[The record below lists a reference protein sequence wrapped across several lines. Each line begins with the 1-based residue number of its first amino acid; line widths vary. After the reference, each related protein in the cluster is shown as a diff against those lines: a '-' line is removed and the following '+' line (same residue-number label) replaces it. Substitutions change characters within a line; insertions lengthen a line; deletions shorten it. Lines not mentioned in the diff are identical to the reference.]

1 MVLQSGCHHLA
12 EGLLLGGGS
21 ILFGPVGGF
30 LQLTLKVPSDKGND
44 EQNQEQQAGCQHT
57 VKRAVGACGEQGGA
71 IGFEAGDDEAHNQRK
86 DEDDGRTAAPCE
98 LADADVGSALCGGR
112 RLGDIAPGSGNASA
126 YGKAG
131 EHNAYYDHGQVHG
144 NHGDE
149 YAGSVNQQIVLINS
163 GAAELVGQEA
173 ADQCANCSAEG
184 VCADSAQDCG
194 PGRAEVECSGPSGKG
209 KAAGYDAARVKEV
222 GQGNRHGSLAFLGK
236 RQCFT
241 FLVEVEC
248 AGQVYGNGRIVR
260 IRFHDACH
268 EIPPFLAN
276 IGLGGLGI
284 AFGVVKLDISEE
296 DVGFLV
302 DENGVVVPTVF
313 VEHVGHFGPQ
323 FVVTLLV
330 LFGKAR
336 IELHLEA

>member
-1 MVLQSGCHHLA
+1 M
-12 EGLLLGGGS
+12 LLGGGS
-21 ILFGPVGGF
+21 VLFGPVGGF
-30 LQLTLKVPSDKGND
+30 LQLTLKVPGDKGND
-44 EQNQEQQAGCQHT
+44 EQNQEQQAGCQHA

-71 IGFEAGDDEAHNQRK
+71 IRLEARDDEAHDQRK
-86 DEDDGRTAAPCE
+86 DEDDGGTAAPCE
-98 LADADVGSALCGGR
+98 LANADVGSALRGGR
-112 RLGDIAPGSGNASA
+112 RFGDIAPGGGNASA

-131 EHNAYYDHGQVHG
+131 QHNAHYDHGKVHG

-173 ADQCANCSAEG
+173 ADQRANSCAES
-184 VCADSAQDCG
+184 VCADGAQDCG
-194 PGRAEVECSGPSGKG
+194 PGGAEVECSCPSGKG

-248 AGQVYGNGRIVR
+248 AGQVYGNGRIVC

-268 EIPPFLAN
+268 EIPPFLAD
-276 IGLGGLGI
+276 IGLGRLGI
-284 AFGVVKLDISEE
+284 AFRVVKLDISEE
-296 DVGFLV
+296 DVSFLV

-323 FVVTLLV
+323 FVVALLV
-330 LFGKAR
+330 LLGKAR
-336 IELHLEA
+336 VELHLEA